1 MLNILGII
9 TSVLSKITDSFN
21 RSDGSIGST
30 DTGQTW
36 SATRGTWTISTNKA
50 TSSDA
55 GSAYP
60 LASINLGLQDVAVS
74 ADITN
79 GGPGVAFWVTD
90 NNNWW
95 ASSVSYSSSSCNCQT
110 CGGDCASYN
119 PTYCAQANYCQ
130 YSYISGYT
138 NGSCNGCNACG
149 ASYYSGGAP
158 DCRCYDNNDG
168 DVGSSG
174 CATYVQI
181 PVYTV
186 VSEYNEAQCGCATY
200 GGGGCA
206 SYNPTYSCN
215 CQTCTATTLSIY
227 SDVSGTITTPTSS
240 TIATQSNSSS
250 YTTASSILVST
261 SGDVIT
267 AKAYSSAGLSSQLGS
282 DLVYTA
288 TSPTKG
294 TSVGIVKTP
303 STTNAGSLLD
313 NFAAQ

>member
-9 TSVLSKITDSFN
+9 TSILSKITDSFN

-90 NNNWW
+90 SNNWW
-95 ASSVSYSSSSCNCQT
+95 ASSVGYSTSSCNCQT
-110 CGGDCASYN
+110 CNGSCATYEQVPYDCGTAAY
-119 PTYCAQANYCQ
+119 
-130 YSYISGYT
+130 YT
-138 NGSCNGCNACG
+138 NGSCT
-149 ASYYSGGAP
+149 SYSAGSCSCPPGSSSGTTAP
-158 DCRCYDNNDG
+158 CPCYDNYTEG
-168 DVGSSG
+168 FVGNGTYTAGS
-174 CATYVQI
+174 CLTYEQIYHPAVPATC
-181 PVYTV
+181 YTNG
-186 VSEYNEAQCGCATY
+186 SCLTYN
-200 GGGGCA
+200 
-206 SYNPTYSCN
+206 TYSCN

-240 TIATQSNSSS
+240 TIATQNNSSS

-261 SGDVIT
+261 SGNVIT

>member
-9 TSVLSKITDSFN
+9 TSILSKITDTFN
-21 RSDGSIGST
+21 RSDGSIGSA
-30 DTGQTW
+30 DTGQAW

-55 GSAYP
+55 GSTYP

-95 ASSVSYSSSSCNCQT
+95 ASSVGYSTSSCNCQT
-110 CGGDCASYN
+110 CGGECTSTYCSQYNTCSIGTYNGSCTSYSAGSCSCPAGSSSGTTSPCPCYDNLTEGFVGNGTYTPGSCLTYQQLPNPAAAQAGCGCAVTSCASY
-119 PTYCAQANYCQ
+119 AA
-130 YSYISGYT
+130 
-138 NGSCNGCNACG
+138 
-149 ASYYSGGAP
+149 
-158 DCRCYDNNDG
+158 
-168 DVGSSG
+168 
-174 CATYVQI
+174 
-181 PVYTV
+181 
-186 VSEYNEAQCGCATY
+186 
-200 GGGGCA
+200 
-206 SYNPTYSCN
+206 TYSCN

-261 SGDVIT
+261 SGNVIT

-294 TSVGIVKTP
+294 TSIGIVKTP

>member
-9 TSVLSKITDSFN
+9 TSILSKITDTFN
-21 RSDGSIGST
+21 RSDGSIGSA
-30 DTGQTW
+30 DTGQAW

-55 GSAYP
+55 GSTYP
-60 LASINLGLQDVAVS
+60 LASVNLGLQDVAVS

-79 GGPGVAFWVTD
+79 GGPGVAFWGTD

-110 CGGDCASYN
+110 CGGECTSYN
-119 PTYCAQANYCQ
+119 PTVCVQANYCQ
-130 YSYISGYT
+130 YSYISGYQQVCS
-138 NGSCNGCNACG
+138 GCG
-149 ASYYSGGAP
+149 ACPGYSYSGGAP
-158 DCRCYDNNDG
+158 SCRCYDNNDQ
-168 DVGSSG
+168 DVGGSG
-174 CATYVQI
+174 CTYTNGAAI
-181 PVYTV
+181 YTV
-186 VSEYNEAQCGCATY
+186 VSEYNQAQCGCATY
-200 GGGGCA
+200 SGGGCA
-206 SYNPTYSCN
+206 SYAATYSCN

-261 SGDVIT
+261 SGNVIT

>member
-9 TSVLSKITDSFN
+9 TSILSKITDTFN
-21 RSDGSIGST
+21 RSDGSIGSA
-30 DTGQTW
+30 DTGQVW

-55 GSAYP
+55 GSTYP

-95 ASSVSYSSSSCNCQT
+95 ASSVSYSTSSCNCQT
-110 CGGDCASYN
+110 CGGQCTSSN
-119 PTYCAQANYCQ
+119 PTYCAQAQTCTY
-130 YSYISGYT
+130 YPIVGYQ
-138 NGSCNGCNACG
+138 NGACNGCNACG
-149 ASYYSGGAP
+149 AYYYSGGAP
-158 DCRCYDNNDG
+158 NCRCYDGNDS
-168 DVGSSG
+168 DVGGSG
-174 CATYVQI
+174 CASYAQI
-181 PVYTV
+181 PILGQVTNA
-186 VSEYNEAQCGCATY
+186 NEAQCGCATY

-206 SYNPTYSCN
+206 SYAPIESCN

-261 SGDVIT
+261 SGNVIT

-313 NFAAQ
+313 TFAAQ